1 MISQVMHAQAVSG
14 PVGVSLQAGSG
25 GVPRGAS
32 GCLKGASGPVGQ
44 VGCLGSLA
52 FL

>member
-32 GCLKGASGPVGQ
+32 GCLCRRYGWSQFKEVSGVKRP
-44 VGCLGSLA
+44 
-52 FL
+52 